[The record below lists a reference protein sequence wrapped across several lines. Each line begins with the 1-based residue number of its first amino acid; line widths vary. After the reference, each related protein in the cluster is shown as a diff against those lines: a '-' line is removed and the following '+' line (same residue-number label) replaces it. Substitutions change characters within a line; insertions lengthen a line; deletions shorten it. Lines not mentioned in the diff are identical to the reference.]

1 MLKCTIFR
9 RVFDIMFSALVN
21 LILDFITPNNMNV
34 LKILWQ
40 PAHFLSIDIPE
51 QSFIYILHAVTYES
65 TSIKDSFN
73 YTSCKYRT
81 IQTSLIFGYGNKFIH
96 QRFFLNNV
104 VCPFIVIGMF
114 QLVSFPSK

>member
-1 MLKCTIFR
+1 
-9 RVFDIMFSALVN
+9 
-21 LILDFITPNNMNV
+21 MNV
-34 LKILWQ
+34 SKILWQ
-40 PAHFLSIDIPE
+40 PAHFFVHLYTWTKYH
-51 QSFIYILHAVTYES
+51 YILHAATYKS

-81 IQTSLIFGYGNKFIH
+81 IQTSLIFGYRNKLIH

-104 VCPFIVIGMF
+104 VCSFIVIGMF